1 MYISYLFCKLEK
13 QKPRKVAILPKN
25 GVFFFSL
32 MLKIQRL
39 SGLQHEFSFLSSQEH
54 IEAFYTRFLESDLG
68 KIYSVIPWDD
78 LVKGFGLKEPSKGP
92 GSYFSPNGKIA
103 LLLLKHY
110 ACCSDHKLIEQ
121 LNSNLDYQF
130 FCDIYLGLDRLTN
143 SKIVSD
149 IRCELSCYL
158 KIEKL
163 EKILYNY
170 WSPYI
175 KEPEKMVVDA
185 TCYESELRYP
195 TDQKLLWESVDWM
208 YRQLKQLCK
217 SIGIK
222 MPRSKYLKWK
232 RRYIG
237 YSKMRKKTIKK
248 RRSLTRALLRLLKKF
263 IDIEKQLQDNYVLEL
278 PNRYHKTLTTIKKVY
293 RQQYLYF
300 TKGQK
305 PANRIVSLHKDYV
318 RPIVRGKEIK
328 SVEFGAKV
336 NKLQIDGISFI
347 QKISFDNFNEGTQ
360 LKNAIYKAQGL
371 TKTKVK
377 VVGADAIYATNK
389 NRVFVTLNQIKTDFR
404 PKGKP
409 SKHYKQ
415 QKQLKAAITKER
427 ASRLEGSF
435 GKEKEH
441 YHLKKIKAKTKPNE
455 ILWIFFGIHTANALE
470 IGRRMYQLKQ
480 QKAA

>member
-1 MYISYLFCKLEK
+1 
-13 QKPRKVAILPKN
+13 
-25 GVFFFSL
+25 
-32 MLKIQRL
+32 MLKLQRI
-39 SGLQHEFSFLSSQEH
+39 SEFQHQFSFLSCSDQF
-54 IEAFYTRFLESDLG
+54 EAFYARFLESDLG
-68 KIYSVIPWDD
+68 KIHQVIPWDD
-78 LVKGFGLKEPSKGP
+78 LVKVFGIKESIKGP
-92 GSYFSPNGKIA
+92 DCYFSPKGKLA
-103 LLLLKHY
+103 LMFLKHY
-110 ACCSDHKLIEQ
+110 ASCSDDKVIQQ
-121 LNSNLDYQF
+121 LNGNLDYQF
-130 FCDIYLGLDRLTN
+130 FCDLHLGLDRLTN

-149 IRCELSCYL
+149 IRCELSCL
-158 KIEKL
+158 LNIEKL
-163 EKILYNY
+163 EKILYSY

-175 KEPEKMVVDA
+175 EEPEKIVVDA

-195 TDQKLLWESVDWM
+195 SDQKLLWESVRWM
-208 YRQLKQLCK
+208 YKQLRQLCK
-217 SIGIK
+217 ALGIK

-232 RRYIG
+232 KRYIG

-248 RRSLTRALLRLLKKF
+248 RRSLTRALLGLLKKF
-263 IDIEKQLQDNYVLEL
+263 LDFEKQLHSKYDLEL
-278 PNRYHKTLTTIKKVY
+278 PNRYDKVLTTIKKVY
-293 RQQYLYF
+293 HQQYCYF
-300 TKGQK
+300 IKGQK
-305 PANRIVSLHKDYV
+305 PKNRIVSLHKDYV

-328 SVEFGAKV
+328 AVEFGAKV

-360 LKNAIYKAQGL
+360 LRNSIYKAQGL

-389 NRVFVTLNQIKTDFR
+389 NRVFVTNHQIRTDFR
-404 PKGKP
+404 PKGRP
-409 SKHYKQ
+409 SKHHKQ

-470 IGRRMYQLKQ
+470 IGRRMHRLQQ
-480 QKAA
+480 QKVA

>member
-1 MYISYLFCKLEK
+1 
-13 QKPRKVAILPKN
+13 
-25 GVFFFSL
+25 
-32 MLKIQRL
+32 MLKIQRI
-39 SGLQHEFSFLSSQEH
+39 SEFQHSFSFLSSSDQF
-54 IEAFYTRFLESDLG
+54 EAFYGRFLKSDLG
-68 KIYSVIPWDD
+68 KIHLAIPWDD
-78 LVKGFGLKEPSKGP
+78 LVQGLGIKESSKGP
-92 GSYFSPNGKIA
+92 SSYFSSRGKIA
-103 LLLLKHY
+103 LMFLKHY

-121 LNSNLDYQF
+121 LNSNIDYQF
-130 FCDIYLGLDRLTN
+130 FCDIHLGLDRLSN
-143 SKIVSD
+143 AKIVSD
-149 IRCELSCYL
+149 IRCELSSYL
-158 KIEKL
+158 KIEQL
-163 EKILYNY
+163 EKILYHY
-170 WSPYI
+170 WSPCI
-175 KEPEKMVVDA
+175 EEPEKIVVDA

-195 TDQKLLWESVDWM
+195 TDQKLLWESAQWM
-208 YRQLKQLCK
+208 YKQLRQLCK
-217 SIGIK
+217 ALDVA

-232 RRYIG
+232 KRYIG

-263 IDIEKQLQDNYVLEL
+263 IDFEKQLQKNYDLEL
-278 PNRYHKTLTTIKKVY
+278 PKRYQKTLKTIKKVY
-293 RQQYLYF
+293 TQQYQYF

-305 PANRIVSLHKDYV
+305 PNNRIVSLHKEYV

-336 NKLQIDGISFI
+336 NKLQINGISFI

-360 LKNAIYKAQGL
+360 LKNSIYKAQGL

-389 NRVFVTLNQIKTDFR
+389 NRVFVTNNQIRTDFK

-441 YHLKKIKAKTKPNE
+441 YHLKKIKARTKPNE

-470 IGRRMYQLKQ
+470 IGRRMHRLQQ
-480 QKAA
+480 QKVA

>member
-1 MYISYLFCKLEK
+1 
-13 QKPRKVAILPKN
+13 
-25 GVFFFSL
+25 
-32 MLKIQRL
+32 
-39 SGLQHEFSFLSSQEH
+39 
-54 IEAFYTRFLESDLG
+54 
-68 KIYSVIPWDD
+68 
-78 LVKGFGLKEPSKGP
+78 
-92 GSYFSPNGKIA
+92 
-103 LLLLKHY
+103 
-110 ACCSDHKLIEQ
+110 
-121 LNSNLDYQF
+121 
-130 FCDIYLGLDRLTN
+130 
-143 SKIVSD
+143 
-149 IRCELSCYL
+149 
-158 KIEKL
+158 
-163 EKILYNY
+163 
-170 WSPYI
+170 
-175 KEPEKMVVDA
+175 
-185 TCYESELRYP
+185 
-195 TDQKLLWESVDWM
+195 
-208 YRQLKQLCK
+208 
-217 SIGIK
+217 

-232 RRYIG
+232 KRYIG

-263 IDIEKQLQDNYVLEL
+263 IDFEKQLQKNYDLEL
-278 PNRYHKTLTTIKKVY
+278 PKRYQKTLKTIKKVY
-293 RQQYLYF
+293 TQQYQYF

-305 PANRIVSLHKDYV
+305 PNNRIVSLHKEYV

-360 LKNAIYKAQGL
+360 LKNSIYKAQGL

-389 NRVFVTLNQIKTDFR
+389 NRVFLTNNQIRTDFK

-441 YHLKKIKAKTKPNE
+441 YHLKKIKARTKPNE

-470 IGRRMYQLKQ
+470 IGRRMHRLQQ
-480 QKAA
+480 QKVA